1 MKLPIAKILNLWGR
15 AEGLLVFTVLYIV
28 GIIILASCNG
38 PNVFA
43 AGYILYWIGYD
54 ALYLILD
61 LFIADTFGLRN
72 RAFAFGFA
80 STPFIC
86 TAFTGPLAAQSFIN
100 HASWRWAYGAFAIIV
115 PVVYLPLML
124 VFKHYQ
130 RKAEEMGV
138 YRRRPSGRTVGE
150 SIIFYIR
157 EFDCEFEPGRYP
169 MTDDGELTYSFFNSG
184 RCNPAHRRL
193 CPCPPP
199 IWPPKLWPNR
209 IQDAG
214 IYLHAG
220 HWICPLFRLCDLGEV
235 LYPHPLH
242 SI

>member
-115 PVVYLPLML
+115 PVVFLPLML

-138 YRRRPSGRTVGE
+138 YRRRPSGRTLGE
-150 SIIFYIR
+150 SIIFYIQ
-157 EFDCEFEPGRYP
+157 EFDCEFEPGRHP
-169 MTDDGELTYSFFNSG
+169 MTEDGET
-184 RCNPAHRRL
+184 
-193 CPCPPP
+193 
-199 IWPPKLWPNR
+199 
-209 IQDAG
+209 
-214 IYLHAG
+214 
-220 HWICPLFRLCDLGEV
+220 DLRV
-235 LYPHPLH
+235 LK
-242 SI
+242 